1 MNETTNTQTT
11 QTQQQPLSLV
21 VDDRKISVPVV
32 NRSGEQIG
40 VFSFDPLDIGMVE
53 RYNEV
58 SEKFTQALQNI
69 QTGGGLDALNEAGD
83 KIIEFLDYVTG
94 GNSREA
100 FFSKI
105 HPLSPQN
112 GRFYCEQV
120 FEVIGA
126 FIRQSFE
133 AEGAMIGKRVSD
145 HTHGYRTG
153 KHAKGD
159 R

>member
-1 MNETTNTQTT
+1 MNETTNTQT
-11 QTQQQPLSLV
+11 TQQQPLSLV

-32 NRSGEQIG
+32 NGSGEQIG
-40 VFSFDPLDIGMVE
+40 VFAFDPTDISMVT
-53 RYNEV
+53 RYDEV
-58 SEKFTQALQNI
+58 SDKFAQALQGI
-69 QTGGGLDALNEAGD
+69 EKSGGLDALNEAGD